1 MPSLT
6 AACGL
11 AKWAVMS
18 DLNHLRR
25 RLEATQGRTYWRT
38 LNELV
43 NTGELQA
50 LVEAEF
56 PQFASVWDEAHS
68 RRQFL
73 KLMGASLAFA
83 GLSGCTQAPREPIVA
98 YVRQP
103 EEVVPGRPLYY
114 ATAMPVSGYANG
126 GLLVK
131 SHLGRPIKVEGNP
144 LHPGSPLPPGSPAS
158 AAFGPS
164 DLFAQ
169 ASVLTLY
176 DPDRSQ
182 SIRHLGQ
189 ISSWSEFI
197 RVLRGRLAELGPG
210 GDGLCILTETV
221 TSPTLASQLETLQ
234 RRYPAAR
241 WYVHEPVSR
250 ANVLAGARHA
260 FGRPLEPLPHFD
272 RADVVLALD
281 ADFLNSGP
289 AHLRYAR
296 DFMSRRRARLGEGQT
311 MNRLYVVESMPS
323 GTGARADHRLPLRPT
338 QIDGFVRALADQFG
352 IRVRP
357 AETGHGVCFE
367 WIEALA
373 RDLMQHRGRCL
384 IVAGEDQPPFVH
396 AAAHALNVSLGNVGR
411 TINYHSSV
419 EVQPPQDG
427 ALLPDLVRRLERDE
441 VRILLILGGNPAYTA
456 PGDVAFAEAVA
467 SAGVA
472 AHLSLYDDETSEL
485 CHWHLPEAHYLESW
499 GDVRSLDGTVSLIQP
514 LIAPLYGGR
523 TALEVVAALL
533 GEGESNGNELLRR
546 YWRNRGLAG
555 QGGDGFEQA
564 WRRALHDG
572 FIAGTQS
579 PPESVTLQ
587 PDWSQAPTAPAA
599 GVDILFRPDPAL
611 HDGAFAN
618 NGWLQELPKPLST
631 ITWDNAA
638 YMSASTAVLLLL
650 APTEARADVANGQI
664 LEFTCEGRR
673 VTAPVWVL
681 PGHADSCITV
691 HLGYGRTRAGR
702 VGNGIGFSAY
712 PLRTIAGPRPGSML
726 LRPLGAR
733 HQLAT
738 TQLHHLMENRDL
750 VREGT
755 VQTPPPMPDA
765 AGAARQ
771 TLSLYPEYSYEGNKW
786 GMAIDL
792 TACTGCS
799 ACIVACQAEN
809 NIPVV
814 GKDQVLRGREMH
826 WLRVDSYYKGELAD
840 PRIVFQPVTCMHCE
854 NAPCEVVCPVM
865 ATVHSSD
872 GLNDMIYNRCVGTRY
887 CSNNCPYKVRRFNFL
902 QYADFETPSLQLL
915 RNPEVTVRSR
925 GVMEKCTYC
934 VQRIRA
940 AQIEA
945 DREGDRR
952 IADGEVQTA
961 CQAACPARAIV
972 FGDLNDRDARGR
984 AQSKVAQLQED
995 PLNYALLHD
1004 LNTRPRT
1011 TYLAAL
1017 TNPNPA
1023 MPPQWRAT

>member
-1 MPSLT
+1 MN
-6 AACGL
+6 
-11 AKWAVMS
+11 
-18 DLNHLRR
+18 DLHDLRR
-25 RLEATQGRTYWRT
+25 RLEGAQGRTYWRT
-38 LNELV
+38 LGELADS
-43 NTGELQA
+43 GELQA

-56 PQFASVWDEAHS
+56 PQFASVWDETHS

-144 LHPGSPLPPGSPAS
+144 LHPGSPMPADSPPS
-158 AAFGPS
+158 AAFAPS
-164 DLFAQ
+164 HLFAQ

-182 SIRHLGQ
+182 SVRHLGQ
-189 ISSWSEFI
+189 ISSWSEFT
-197 RVLRGRLAELGPG
+197 RMLRARLGELGAG

-221 TSPTLASQLETLQ
+221 TGPTLTAQLEAVQT
-234 RRYPAAR
+234 RYPAAR

-250 ANVLAGARHA
+250 ANVLAGSRHA
-260 FGRPLEPLPHFD
+260 FGRPLEPRYHFD
-272 RADVVLALD
+272 RADVVLSLD
-281 ADFLNSGP
+281 ADFLNTGP

-311 MNRLYVVESMPS
+311 MNRLCVVESMPS

-338 QIDGFVRALADQFG
+338 QIDRFVRALAERCGLARQPELLERLQAAGAD
-352 IRVRP
+352 
-357 AETGHGVCFE
+357 HGVRAE
-367 WIEALA
+367 WIAALA
-373 RDLMQHRGRCL
+373 QDLMQHRGRCVVL
-384 IVAGEDQPPFVH
+384 AGADQSPFVH
-396 AAAHALNVSLGNVGR
+396 AAAAALNASLGNIGR
-411 TINYHSSV
+411 TVSYHASAEARPAQESSSL
-419 EVQPPQDG
+419 
-427 ALLPDLVRRLERDE
+427 ADLVRRLQRDE
-441 VRILLILGGNPAYTA
+441 VRVLLILGGNPAYTA
-456 PGDVAFAEAVA
+456 PGDVPVDEAIGR
-467 SAGVA
+467 AGLA
-472 AHLSLYDDETSEL
+472 AHLSLYQDETSAL

-523 TALEVVAALL
+523 TALEAVTSLL
-533 GEGESNGNELLRR
+533 GDGETSGHELLRR
-546 YWRNRGLAG
+546 FWRNRGLPR
-555 QGGDGFEQA
+555 QNTEGFEQA

-572 FIAGTQS
+572 FIAGSQAQ
-579 PPESVTLQ
+579 PETVTLQ
-587 PDWSQAPTAPAA
+587 PNWTDAPAA
-599 GVDILFRPDPAL
+599 AVMATDLLIRPDPAL

-618 NGWLQELPKPLST
+618 NGWLQELPRPLSK

-638 YMSASTAVLLLL
+638 YMSAATAVQLGF
-650 APTEARADVANGQI
+650 APSEARVELANGRIGAFQW
-664 LEFTCEGRR
+664 GDRR
-673 VTAPVWVL
+673 YVSAPVWVL
-681 PGHADSCITV
+681 PGHADGCITV
-691 HLGYGRTRAGR
+691 HLGYGRWRAGR
-702 VGNGIGFSAY
+702 VGNRVGFNAY
-712 PLRTIAGPRPGSML
+712 VLRNAGEPSFQPTNT
-726 LRPLGAR
+726 R
-733 HQLAT
+733 HELAT
-738 TQLHHLMENRDL
+738 TQSHHLMENRDL

-755 VQTPPPMPDA
+755 TQAPPQIPQA
-765 AGAARQ
+765 AHTSRQ
-771 TLSLYPEYSYEGNKW
+771 ALTLYPEYQYEGNKW

-814 GKDQVLRGREMH
+814 GKDQVARGREMH
-826 WLRVDSYYKGELAD
+826 WLRVDSYYKGDLGD
-840 PRIVFQPVTCMHCE
+840 PRIFFQPVPCMHCE

-865 ATVHSSD
+865 ATVHSTD

-902 QYADFETPSLQLL
+902 QYADFETPSLHLL
-915 RNPEVTVRSR
+915 RNPDVTVRSR

-945 DREGDRR
+945 GREGDRR

-961 CQAACPARAIV
+961 CQSACPTRAIV

-984 AQSKVAQLQED
+984 PVSKVAELQQD
-995 PLNYALLHD
+995 PLNYSLLHD

-1017 TNPNPA
+1017 TNPNSALPA
-1023 MPPQWRAT
+1023 QWRAT